1 MLHTPH
7 THDTHS
13 QSRTCGGQQKP
24 KKKSKASSI
33 RSVETTRRGMGA
45 AKKGGDDS
53 DGDDEDEQEAA
64 ARSLQEVDLMHHGF
78 NRGDLAAAM
87 FDDYGRSLSESERL
101 IQL

>member
-1 MLHTPH
+1 
-7 THDTHS
+7 
-13 QSRTCGGQQKP
+13 
-24 KKKSKASSI
+24 
-33 RSVETTRRGMGA
+33 MGA
-45 AKKGGDDS
+45 AKKGGDHS
-53 DGDDEDEQEAA
+53 DGHEDEDEQEAV